1 MKPLIGITMNLE
13 EQASRDLNIL
23 DRDYGKAVAQ
33 AGGIPVPILSI
44 TEAIPDLV
52 RSLDGF
58 LFTGGDDVHPKF
70 YKEKPLPGAP
80 MTISPDARTK
90 FEINLFKEVSKAKKP
105 VLAICHGAQLI
116 NVALGG
122 KLFQDINR
130 QIPKAL
136 KHSAI
141 KTGEKVFHPVNI
153 FEGTKLCTVIGLDDC
168 RTAGNCSIKI
178 RSAHHQSI
186 KNPGKG
192 LRLSAVS
199 PDGVY
204 EALESRSK
212 DMFLIAVQWHP
223 EKTSNDP
230 YTKRL
235 FKAFINA
242 SKH

>member
-13 EQASRDLNIL
+13 EQATRELNIL

-33 AGGIPVPILSI
+33 AGGIPVPILGI
-44 TEAIPDLV
+44 TDAVPDLV
-52 RSLDGF
+52 KALDGF
-58 LFTGGDDVHPKF
+58 IFTGGDDIHPKF
-70 YKEKPLPGAP
+70 YKEKPLSGVNL
-80 MTISPDARTK
+80 TVSPDARTK
-90 FEINLFKEVSKAKKP
+90 FELSLFKAVSKSKKP
-105 VLAICHGAQLI
+105 VLAICYGAQLI

-122 KLFQDINR
+122 RLFQDIPR

-136 KHSAI
+136 KHGAA
-141 KTGEKVFHPVNI
+141 KPGEKIYHPVNI
-153 FEGTKLCTVIGLDDC
+153 FEGTKLCSMVGLEDC
-168 RTAGNCSIKI
+168 RASGNCTIKV

-204 EALESRSK
+204 EALEARSK
-212 DMFLIAVQWHP
+212 DTYLIAVQWHP
-223 EKTSNDP
+223 EKTPNDP

-235 FKAFINA
+235 FKAFVNA
-242 SKH
+242 ARK